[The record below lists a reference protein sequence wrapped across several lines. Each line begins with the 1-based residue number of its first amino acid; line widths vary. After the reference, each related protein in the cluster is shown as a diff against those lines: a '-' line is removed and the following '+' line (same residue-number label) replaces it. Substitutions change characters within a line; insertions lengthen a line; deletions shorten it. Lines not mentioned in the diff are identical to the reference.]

1 MEVHYTNNLLNKT
14 KKIGCY
20 VFTVCNNIESIIKL
34 IKTHFGIK
42 QFPKTFLK
50 STDLFKRLYF
60 DDYEFLFIFMKKKC
74 NHKTLYESFGM
85 LGKDLSKYE
94 QNIQIYL
101 DQKDDNTIKNQVLS
115 FILGAYETLDYKSL
129 KKEIKKNVYFYHTK
143 KYEVIIKN
151 AIQIAT
157 VQNEVRF
164 LSNSPANILNNETY
178 EKHIKKNMMKNVKIN
193 VLDES
198 KLKKLGLN
206 LILAVNQGSKHKARL
221 IQLTYKKNV
230 KKSDKPIVLIGKG
243 VMFDTGGYHIKR
255 GDFSDMKNDMTSSS
269 IIYGLM
275 KLIAYLNKDGYYIA
289 LLPIVENMI
298 SGNSSRPGDVI
309 VSYNKKTVEIT
320 NTDAEGRLILAD
332 SIAYSEKFKPKLIID
347 LGTLAG
353 ANTSF
358 LGSKAG
364 TILGNNNKV
373 IKKLL
378 NCCIKNN
385 EHLLEIPIWEEYI
398 EETKSKIADLK
409 NDSGGSGAGVMP
421 GAFLSHFVP
430 NKSGWVH
437 IDIASIDYI
446 YKNSNMRYNGA
457 TGSILR
463 SLLDL
468 MLEKIEM

>member
-1 MEVHYTNNLLNKT
+1 
-14 KKIGCY
+14 
-20 VFTVCNNIESIIKL
+20 
-34 IKTHFGIK
+34 
-42 QFPKTFLK
+42 
-50 STDLFKRLYF
+50 
-60 DDYEFLFIFMKKKC
+60 
-74 NHKTLYESFGM
+74 
-85 LGKDLSKYE
+85 
-94 QNIQIYL
+94 
-101 DQKDDNTIKNQVLS
+101 
-115 FILGAYETLDYKSL
+115 
-129 KKEIKKNVYFYHTK
+129 
-143 KYEVIIKN
+143 
-151 AIQIAT
+151 
-157 VQNEVRF
+157 
-164 LSNSPANILNNETY
+164 
-178 EKHIKKNMMKNVKIN
+178 
-193 VLDES
+193 
-198 KLKKLGLN
+198 
-206 LILAVNQGSKHKARL
+206 
-221 IQLTYKKNV
+221 
-230 KKSDKPIVLIGKG
+230 
-243 VMFDTGGYHIKR
+243 
-255 GDFSDMKNDMTSSS
+255 MKNDMTSSS

-275 KLIAYLNKDGYYIA
+275 KLIGYFNVDGYFIA

-298 SGNSSRPGDVI
+298 NEKASRPGDVI

-332 SIAYSEKFKPKLIID
+332 SLAYSEKFKPKLIID

-378 NCCIKNN
+378 NCCEKNN
-385 EHLLEIPIWEEYI
+385 EYLLEIPIWEEYI

-430 NKSGWVH
+430 NKTDWVH

-468 MLEKIEM
+468 MLKK